1 MNGKLIAG
9 VAAGAGALATYSY
22 VQKMK
27 RLQKNLQYIP
37 TVNLAG
43 ITWNGI
49 TLRVNILLK
58 NPTKAKLK
66 IQFPFV
72 KMEYKGT
79 VIGSSQAV
87 PKEIK
92 IPANGEVLIDN
103 VLIVIPVTGLF
114 TVTAEVLKT
123 LLEKKPVALTLT
135 VMTDITVGWITVHY
149 EEKKPIT
156 IRK

>member
-1 MNGKLIAG
+1 MNGKVIAG
-9 VAAGAGALATYSY
+9 IATGAGALAVYSY
-22 VQKMK
+22 VQGMK

-92 IPANGEVLIDN
+92 IPANGEVVIDN

-114 TVTAEVLKT
+114 SVTAEVLKT
-123 LLEKKPVALTLT
+123 LLAKKPVELVLT
-135 VMTDITVGWITVHY
+135 VMTDINVGWITVHY
-149 EEKKPIT
+149 EEKKPISVS
-156 IRK
+156 K

>member
-1 MNGKLIAG
+1 MNGKVMAGIATGAG
-9 VAAGAGALATYSY
+9 VLAAYSY
-22 VQKMK
+22 VQRMK
-27 RLQKNLQYIP
+27 QLQKNLQYIT

-79 VIGSSQAV
+79 VIGSS
-87 PKEIK
+87 KEIK
-92 IPANGEVLIDN
+92 IPANGEVMIDN

-114 TVTAEVLKT
+114 SVTAEVLKT
-123 LLEKKPVALTLT
+123 LLEKKPVELLLT
-135 VMTDITVGWITVHY
+135 VMTDINAGWITVHY
-149 EEKKPIT
+149 EEKKPIA